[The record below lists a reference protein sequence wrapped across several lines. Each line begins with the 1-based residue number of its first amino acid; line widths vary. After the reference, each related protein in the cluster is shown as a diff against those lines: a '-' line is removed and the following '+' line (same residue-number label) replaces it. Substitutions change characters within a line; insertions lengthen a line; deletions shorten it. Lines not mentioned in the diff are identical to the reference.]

1 MGNHYNLQNL
11 KRAIKDPILFHNDL
25 RRINRNLNRNIYK
38 SSYEEGFDV
47 GQEDWDNLIILDG
60 CRYSLFENHADMQG
74 SLSCIIS
81 QGGHSNEFM
90 EKTFHGRD
98 LHDTIYITS
107 NPWSEEIG
115 DDVFFL
121 RKTTYTD
128 EVRGGE
134 ARLPEDVA
142 QLAVDT
148 FQEYPNKKYIVHFM
162 QPNNPY
168 VGPKAREYRK
178 QLLEKKGVL
187 CTEMD
192 TPGAKDV
199 SEPKKKVQHLRRA
212 LRRGY
217 ISKEKMMEVYKEN
230 LEIVTEH
237 AERVVEELGGKT
249 AVTADHGDMFGER
262 LPPLFV
268 REYSHWEGVYT
279 DYLRKVP
286 WLMKESDTR
295 RSVEAE
301 SPLDSEELGDDSV
314 KEHLKSM
321 GYLAD

>member
-1 MGNHYNLQNL
+1 MAGRYNLHNL
-11 KRAIKDPILFHNDL
+11 KRALGDPVLFHNEL
-25 RRINRNLNRNIYK
+25 RRINRELNSRMYAGK
-38 SSYEEGFDV
+38 GAETFDV
-47 GQEDWDNLIILDG
+47 IEQDWDNLVILDG
-60 CRYSLFENHADMQG
+60 CRYSVFEEHSEMSG
-74 SLSCIIS
+74 SLRPVTS

-90 EKTFHGRD
+90 RNTFHGGD
-98 LHDTIYITS
+98 LHDTVYITS
-107 NPWSEEIG
+107 NPWSEEID

-121 RKTTYTD
+121 KKTTYTE
-128 EVRGGE
+128 EVKGGK

-142 QLAVDT
+142 RLAVET
-148 FQEYPNKKYIVHFM
+148 FQEYPNKRYIVHFM

-178 QLLEKKGVL
+178 QLLEEKGIL

-192 TPGAKDV
+192 TPGSEGA
-199 SEPKKKVQHLRRA
+199 EPKMEVQHLRRA

-217 ISKEKMMEVYKEN
+217 ISKEKMMEVYTEN

-237 AERVVEELGGKT
+237 AERVIDKLGGKT

-268 REYSHWEGVYT
+268 REYSHWEEVYSK
-279 DYLRKVP
+279 YIREVP
-286 WLMKESDTR
+286 WLVMESENR

-301 SPLDSEELGDDSV
+301 APISRESLDDESV
-314 KEHLKSM
+314 KDHLKSM

>member
-1 MGNHYNLQNL
+1 MGSRYNIKNL
-11 KRAIKDPILFHNDL
+11 KRALDDPVLFHNEL
-25 RRINRNLNRNIYK
+25 RRINRGLNNRV
-38 SSYEEGFDV
+38 YENRYEDTFDV
-47 GQEDWDNLIILDG
+47 IDKDWDNLIILDG
-60 CRYSLFENHADMQG
+60 CRYSLFEKHSDMSG
-74 SLSCIIS
+74 SLSCVVS

-90 EKTFHGRD
+90 QNTFHGRD
-98 LHDTIYITS
+98 LGDTVYITS
-107 NPWSEEIG
+107 NPWSEEIS

-121 RKTTYTD
+121 RRTTYTE
-128 EVRGGE
+128 EVRGGK

-142 QLAVDT
+142 QLAIDT
-148 FQEYPNKKYIVHFM
+148 FQEYPDKKYIIHFM

-178 QLLEKKGVL
+178 QLLEEKNVL

-192 TPGAKDV
+192 TPGSEGV
-199 SEPKKKVQHLRRA
+199 SEPKETVQHLRRA

-217 ISKEKMMEVYKEN
+217 ISKEKMMEVYAEN

-237 AERVVEELGGKT
+237 AERVIDELGGKT

-262 LPPLFV
+262 LPPMFV
-268 REYSHWEGVYT
+268 KEYSHWEGVYT

-286 WLMKESDTR
+286 WLVKESESR
-295 RSVEAE
+295 RSVE
-301 SPLDSEELGDDSV
+301 SQTPIGSEKMDDESV